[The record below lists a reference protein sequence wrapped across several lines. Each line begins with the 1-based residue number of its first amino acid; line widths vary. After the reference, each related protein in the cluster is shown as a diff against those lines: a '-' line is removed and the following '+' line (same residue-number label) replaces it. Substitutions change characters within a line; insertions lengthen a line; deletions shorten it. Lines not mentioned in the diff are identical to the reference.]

1 MKKVVLF
8 FVMLAIVASTH
19 AGNDSTKLFQ
29 AIKCGIIFGGSGCT
43 HFDNVEKPFS
53 IGYTVLANITAV
65 TPKTCHNLMYNVAN
79 NSLSIL
85 SGYLLPRNWDTYLV
99 YAKNLNENKHYLG
112 IGAEKMVDAKGVKCF
127 LFSEY
132 GIDFM
137 GTSTLSIGVLI
148 STQAILF
155 KRK

>member
-1 MKKVVLF
+1 MKKVAII
-8 FVMLAIVASTH
+8 FVMLAIVVGTH

-29 AIKCGIIFGGSGCT
+29 AIKCGIILSGNGYT
-43 HFDNVEKPFS
+43 HFDNIEKPFNL
-53 IGYTVLANITAV
+53 GYTIFANVTAV
-65 TPKTCHNLMYNVAN
+65 TPKTYHSLMYNVAN
-79 NSLSIL
+79 TSLCFI
-85 SGYLLPRNWDTYLV
+85 SGYFLPRDWDAYLV
-99 YAKNLNENKHYLG
+99 YAKSININNHYLG
-112 IGAEKMVDAKGVKCF
+112 IGAEKMISAKNVECF

-137 GTSTLSIGVLI
+137 GTSTLTFGVLI